1 MITDWHTLNREPSLP
16 GLYARAATRRKITG
30 TTLPASGL
38 RCWVDV
44 DSRRLAAYRKVCGFA
59 DKGLLPPTY
68 PHILG
73 FALQMQLL
81 TARDFPFP
89 LLGLIHLSNQIRVLR
104 PMGGVNR
111 GRVSVQVQNLQP
123 HAKGATFDLL
133 TTLDDQLG
141 PLWEAQSRM
150 LCRSAKLEGE
160 PLEEQLASSLALTEV
175 EHWKAPSDI
184 GRQYAKVSGDY
195 NPIHLSTASARL
207 FGFPTA
213 IAHGLWNKA
222 RTLAALAVHLPV
234 ANVEI
239 AVQFKK
245 PVRLPSEVKLLA
257 SAPGA
262 SGDFQLTGAGGLE
275 HMVGHWRPVA
285 GLIAI
290 ERVSL

>member
-30 TTLPASGL
+30 TNLPDSGL

-44 DSRRLAAYRKVCGFA
+44 DPKRLAAYRKVCGFA
-59 DKGLLPPTY
+59 DNGLLPPTY
-68 PHILG
+68 PHILA

-81 TARDFPFP
+81 TAKDFPFP
-89 LLGLIHLSNQIRVLR
+89 LLGLIHLSNRIRVLR
-104 PMGGVNR
+104 PMGAVNR
-111 GRVSVQVQNLQP
+111 VRVSVQVENLQP

-141 PLWEAQSRM
+141 PLWEAQSQM
-150 LCRSAKLEGE
+150 LCRGVKLEGD
-160 PLEEQLASSLALTEV
+160 PLEENLTPSLALSEV

-195 NPIHLSTASARL
+195 NPIHLSAASARL

-222 RTLAALAVHLPV
+222 RTLAALAGHLPT

-239 AVQFKK
+239 AVQFRK
-245 PVRLPSEVKLLA
+245 PVRLPSEVTLLA
-257 SAPGA
+257 SAPG
-262 SGDFQLTGAGGLE
+262 SIGDLQLVGAGELE

-285 GLIAI
+285 
-290 ERVSL
+290 

>member
-1 MITDWHTLNREPSLP
+1 MMITDWHTLNREPSLP
-16 GLYARAATRRKITG
+16 GLYVQAATRRKITG
-30 TTLPASGL
+30 STLPDSGL

-44 DSRRLAAYRKVCGFA
+44 DPKRLAAYRNVCGFA
-59 DKGLLPPTY
+59 DNGLLPPTY
-68 PHILG
+68 PHILA

-81 TARDFPFP
+81 TDKDFPFP
-89 LLGLIHLSNQIRVLR
+89 LLGLIHLSNRIRVLR

-111 GRVSVQVQNLQP
+111 VRISVQVQNLQP

-141 PLWEAQSRM
+141 VLWEAESQM
-150 LCRSAKLEGE
+150 LCRGVKLEGE
-160 PLEEQLASSLALTEV
+160 PVEEVLTSTLALTEV
-175 EHWKAPSDI
+175 THWKAPADI

-195 NPIHLSTASARL
+195 NPIHLSAASAKL

-222 RTLAALAVHLPV
+222 RTLAALNDHLPT

-239 AVQFKK
+239 AVQFRK
-245 PVRLPSEVKLLA
+245 PVRLPAEVTLLA
-257 SAPGA
+257 SAAGS
-262 SGDFQLTGAGGLE
+262 SGDFQLAGAGGQE

-285 GLIAI
+285 
-290 ERVSL
+290 

>member
-1 MITDWHTLNREPSLP
+1 MITDWHTLDREPSLP

-30 TTLPASGL
+30 STLPDSGL
-38 RCWVDV
+38 RCWIDA
-44 DSRRLAAYRKVCGFA
+44 DPKRLAAYRKVCGFA
-59 DKGLLPPTY
+59 DNGLLPPTY

-73 FALQMQLL
+73 FSLQMQLL
-81 TARDFPFP
+81 TAREFPFP
-89 LLGLIHLSNQIRVLR
+89 LLGLIHLSNRIRVLR
-104 PMGGVNR
+104 PMGGVSR
-111 GRVSVQVQNLQP
+111 VRVSVQVQNLQP
-123 HAKGATFDLL
+123 HAKGATFYLL
-133 TTLDDQLG
+133 TTLEDQLG

-150 LCRSAKLEGE
+150 LCRGVKLEGE
-160 PLEEQLASSLALTEV
+160 PLEEQLATSLALTEV
-175 EHWKAPSDI
+175 EHWQAPSDI

-195 NPIHLSTASARL
+195 NPIHLSAASARL

-222 RTLAALAVHLPV
+222 RTLAALAAHLPV

-245 PVRLPSEVKLLA
+245 PVRLPSEVTLLA

-262 SGDFQLTGAGGLE
+262 SGDFQLTGAGDLE

-285 GLIAI
+285 
-290 ERVSL
+290 